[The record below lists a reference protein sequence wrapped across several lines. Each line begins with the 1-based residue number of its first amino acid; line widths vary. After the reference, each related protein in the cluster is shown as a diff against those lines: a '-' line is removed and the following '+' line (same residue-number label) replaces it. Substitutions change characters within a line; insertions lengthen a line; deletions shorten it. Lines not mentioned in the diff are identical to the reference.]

1 MDRPVT
7 TRLPEDF
14 LARIKELA
22 EKENLDVSAV
32 IRRLLARAL
41 EEEKFKAI
49 LEKISRHKI
58 SIGKAAEILN
68 ISIWEIMEITKENNL
83 DWTEFDKEELE
94 RSLKIIGK

>member
-1 MDRPVT
+1 MDRPIT

-41 EEEKFKAI
+41 EEEKFKAT
-49 LEKISRHKI
+49 LEKLSQHKI
-58 SIGKAAEILN
+58 SIGKAARILN
-68 ISIWEIMEITKENNL
+68 SSIWEIIEIAKENNIN
-83 DWTEFDKEELE
+83 WARFDKEELE
-94 RSLKIIGK
+94 HDLKIIRK

>member
-1 MDRPVT
+1 MDKPIT

-14 LARIKELA
+14 LIRIKELA

-41 EEEKFKAI
+41 EEEKFKAV
-49 LEKISRHKI
+49 LEKLSQHKI
-58 SIGKAAEILN
+58 SIGKAAKILD
-68 ISIWEIMEITKENNL
+68 ISIWETMEIAKENNV
-83 DWTEFDKEELE
+83 DWTGFDKEELE

>member
-1 MDRPVT
+1 MDRPIT

-41 EEEKFKAI
+41 EEEKFKAT
-49 LEKISRHKI
+49 LERLSQHKI

-68 ISIWEIMEITKENNL
+68 ISMWEIIEITKENDI
-83 DWTEFDKEELE
+83 DWTRFDKEELE
-94 RSLKIIGK
+94 HDLKIIGK